1 MCKQP
6 KMAEERRSVSLEHLQ
21 QILLAAYHRYQ
32 ELVPALELMIQY
44 RTETLSQLNCM
55 ADQLE
60 KRHHGENV
68 VKVASSTVGIAGT
81 ATAAAGAAL
90 TPVTLGFSLA
100 ILAGGARLATL
111 GSVTKKVCERVDLEK
126 VQEAIDRDKAQC
138 EAVQQLWKEF
148 ESYCVDAINTI
159 ALADPKKESD
169 IASIQTWAQVAL
181 ETVTYPVVLI
191 AEAFQDLL
199 CTSSA
204 SSSLGKEDDIAACVA
219 GEMLVG
225 VLGAVAQE
233 FISNPGR
240 TFCSVVSRLK
250 ANFGVALG
258 TVAFVLI
265 TTVFITKVTIFLSL
279 VELKKGSP
287 SKVAKELREKSSQLQ
302 KELDGWLDAFGK
314 PAPGGN

>member
-1 MCKQP
+1 
-6 KMAEERRSVSLEHLQ
+6 
-21 QILLAAYHRYQ
+21 
-32 ELVPALELMIQY
+32 MIQY
-44 RTETLSQLNCM
+44 RIETLSQLNCV

-60 KRHHGENV
+60 KRRREGNI
-68 VKVASSTVGIAGT
+68 VKVASSAVGVAGT

-90 TPVTLGFSLA
+90 TPLTLGFGLLSF
-100 ILAGGARLATL
+100 AGGATLAAL
-111 GSVTKKVCERVDLEK
+111 GSVAAVGAHVTEKVFERVDLEK

-169 IASIQTWAQVAL
+169 IASVQTWAQVAL

-191 AEAFQDLL
+191 AEAFQDFL
-199 CTSSA
+199 CTSSPD
-204 SSSLGKEDDIAACVA
+204 KEDDMVACVA
-219 GEMLVG
+219 GEVLVG
-225 VLGAVAQE
+225 VLGAIAQE

-250 ANFGVALG
+250 VNLGVALG

-265 TTVFITKVTIFLSL
+265 TTVFIINVVAIFLSL

-314 PAPGGN
+314 PAPDGN

>member
-1 MCKQP
+1 
-6 KMAEERRSVSLEHLQ
+6 MAEERRSVSLERLQ
-21 QILLAAYHRYQ
+21 QILPAAYHRYR

-44 RTETLSQLNCM
+44 RIETLSQLNHV

-60 KRHHGENV
+60 KRRRGGNV
-68 VKVASSTVGIAGT
+68 VKVVSSAVGIAGT

-90 TPVTLGFSLA
+90 TPVTLGFGLA
-100 ILAGGARLATL
+100 ILAGGATLATL
-111 GSVTKKVCERVDLEK
+111 GSVAAAGAHVTEKVCERVDLEK

-169 IASIQTWAQVAL
+169 IASVQTWAQVAL

-204 SSSLGKEDDIAACVA
+204 SSSPGKEDDMVACVA
-219 GEMLVG
+219 GEALVAI
-225 VLGAVAQE
+225 LGAVAKE

-240 TFCSVVSRLK
+240 AFRSVVSRLK

-265 TTVFITKVTIFLSL
+265 TTVFLINVVAIFLSL

-314 PAPGGN
+314 PGN